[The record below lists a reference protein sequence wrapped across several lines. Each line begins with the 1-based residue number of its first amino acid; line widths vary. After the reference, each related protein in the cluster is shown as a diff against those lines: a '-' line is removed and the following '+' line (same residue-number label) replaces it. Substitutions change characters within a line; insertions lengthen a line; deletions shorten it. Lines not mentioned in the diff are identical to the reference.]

1 MPALLARRSLGFSL
15 LEVMVAVAILGLTLT
30 VILSAQGGLAASNKM
45 AGNMGMAATLGRCKV
60 TEIEEKL
67 VKLGYPVS
75 DDIQTETACCNDN
88 LDTAFTCDMR
98 VEKVVLP
105 NPPSNSLDGGALSLS
120 ALASASAGPGGA
132 PSSLAGAL
140 GSVAPGLGGIAPGLG
155 ANGAGGA
162 GLDFDGG
169 LQGLGAGL
177 LQQFGGSAG
186 GPMGS
191 GGMGVQGLLQ
201 MVMGFVYPSM
211 KLMFEASIRRVTV
224 TVKWNEGPNPKELAI
239 VEYVTSPQQAGF
251 TAGAIPSGSAAPG
264 ASGGLPQAG
273 GPGGFGAP
281 GAPAPGM
288 PAMPATPGG
297 F

>member
-1 MPALLARRSLGFSL
+1 MPQILARRSRELAARNVLGFSL

-45 AGNMGMAATLGRCKV
+45 AGNMGLAATVGRCKV

-67 VKLGYPVS
+67 AKLGYPVT
-75 DDIQTETACCNDN
+75 DDLQ
-88 LDTAFTCDMR
+88 
-98 VEKVVLP
+98 KVVLP

-120 ALASASAGPGGA
+120 ALSSASAGAGGA
-132 PSSLAGAL
+132 PPSLSGAL
-140 GSVAPGLGGIAPGLG
+140 TSIAPGLG
-155 ANGAGGA
+155 PNAIGGGA

-251 TAGAIPSGSAAPG
+251 TAGAVPSALPG
-264 ASGGLPQAG
+264 ASGGLPQVGPPGGLGAPQGAAPGLPANPPAG
-273 GPGGFGAP
+273 GF
-281 GAPAPGM
+281 
-288 PAMPATPGG
+288 
-297 F
+297 

>member
-1 MPALLARRSLGFSL
+1 MGAILARRSRELAARSVLGFSL

-45 AGNMGMAATLGRCKV
+45 AGNMGLAATFGRCKV

-67 VKLGYPVS
+67 AKLGYPVM
-75 DDIQTETACCNDN
+75 DDLQTEVACCNDN
-88 LDTAFTCDMR
+88 LDSAFTCDTR

-120 ALASASAGPGGA
+120 ALSSASAGASGA
-132 PSSLAGAL
+132 PPSLSGAL
-140 GSVAPGLGGIAPGLG
+140 TSIAPGLG
-155 ANGAGGA
+155 PNAIGGA
-162 GLDFDGG
+162 GLDFDAG

-211 KLMFEASIRRVTV
+211 KLLFEASIRRVTV
-224 TVKWNEGPNPKELAI
+224 TVKWHEGPSPKELAI

-251 TAGAIPSGSAAPG
+251 TAGAVPSAAPG

-273 GPGGFGAP
+273 APGGLGAPQGGAPGLPANPLAPGGF
-281 GAPAPGM
+281 
-288 PAMPATPGG
+288 
-297 F
+297 